1 MTAFIGRREFIT
13 LLGSAAAGCP
23 LAARAQQPD
32 RVRHIGVLLPATSD
46 QPEYQA
52 RIGAFLQELQLLN
65 WTIGRNVRIDTS
77 WATANTDA
85 IRKHAEELAA
95 LAPDVIVAH
104 GTSSVGPLLHA
115 TRTVPIVFPAIV
127 DPIAAGFVDSLARP
141 GGNVTGFMSFEY
153 SMGGK
158 WLELLKQIAPG
169 VTRVAVLRNPAFPTG
184 PAQFGIIQA
193 VAPSFGVELR
203 PVDVRDEE
211 IERAITAFAPS
222 PNGGLIVTASVLAEA
237 RRDLIVALAARQ

>member
-1 MTAFIGRREFIT
+1 
-13 LLGSAAAGCP
+13 
-23 LAARAQQPD
+23 
-32 RVRHIGVLLPATSD
+32 
-46 QPEYQA
+46 
-52 RIGAFLQELQLLN
+52 
-65 WTIGRNVRIDTS
+65 VRIDPR

-193 VAPSFGVELR
+193 VRHRLASNCVPSMCAMRRSSAPSRHSLHPRMAV
-203 PVDVRDEE
+203 
-211 IERAITAFAPS
+211 
-222 PNGGLIVTASVLAEA
+222 
-237 RRDLIVALAARQ
+237 